1 MCVCVCVCVL
11 RIVSVD
17 KIWWFTNTLIFIIL
31 FLFVAQEYSKIVFQ
45 SEDTDHQK
53 AVRQI
58 LYMVTD
64 TFLRALSPFMP
75 FLTEELFQRLPAK
88 GSNWP
93 ESVCIAPYPQPQDVR
108 MCLVVSL
115 RELEDVFWGLFLDI
129 KASLYCS
136 HVFS

>member
-1 MCVCVCVCVL
+1 M
-11 RIVSVD
+11 
-17 KIWWFTNTLIFIIL
+17 
-31 FLFVAQEYSKIVFQ
+31 QEYSKTVFQ

-115 RELEDVFWGLFLDI
+115 CELKDVFWGLFLHI
-129 KASLYCS
+129 KALLYHHMYSVRIPACPSLICCS
-136 HVFS
+136 YVALHEVTWCMVV